1 MSDFAR
7 PLVSIIIP
15 TRERAE
21 TLFFT
26 IQTALHQASD
36 RYEVVISDNLSQDN
50 TKEVA
55 YSFGDPRLMYFNTGR
70 RLSMSDNWEFALAK
84 ARGEYVIYIG
94 DDDAVMPGGISRL
107 ERLISEHQSDMYMW
121 DPPIYVWPIDDRK
134 ATITYLPPVQPV
146 HEMNLQK
153 MASFVI
159 AQGGWRYYRIPGT
172 YHAAASMKILDMI
185 RRKTGRVFHT
195 TQPDIFTSMA
205 SPAFARTCMN
215 TGQAITMHGSSAKS
229 NGAAHIAKDGMA
241 VQSRFIREYE
251 NYQIHP
257 TLFPEASV
265 SSRLMGDACLV
276 AMDKFPEFYG
286 KMKFNYEAM
295 WAYMWQLG
303 HTSFWEVIKNGLKK
317 SPHQSFRMTV
327 FLFYIAF
334 QSAIIVRRR
343 IVNGFAKLDQS
354 KLSVP
359 GNIRDFANTVSKI
372 QRGKL

>member
-1 MSDFAR
+1 MNDFAR
-7 PLVSIIIP
+7 PLISIIIP

-26 IQTALHQASD
+26 IQTALNQTSD
-36 RYEVVISDNLSQDN
+36 GYEVVISDNFSQDN
-50 TKEVA
+50 TREVVD
-55 YSFGDPRLMYFNTGR
+55 SFGDPRLMYFNTGR
-70 RLSMSDNWEFALAK
+70 RLSMSDNWEFALQK

-94 DDDAVMPGGISRL
+94 DDDAVMPGAIKRL
-107 ERLISEHQSDMYMW
+107 EVLIHEYQSDMYMW
-121 DPPIYVWPIDDRK
+121 EPPIYLWPIDDRK
-134 ATITYLPPVQPV
+134 AAIAYLPAVQPV

-205 SPAFARTCMN
+205 TPVFAKTCVN
-215 TGQAITMHGSSAKS
+215 TGMAITMHGSSAKS
-229 NGAAHIAKDGMA
+229 NGAAYIARNGIA
-241 VQSRFIREYE
+241 VQSKFIREYE

-257 TLFPEASV
+257 TLFPGASV

-286 KMKFNYEAM
+286 SMKFNYEAM

-303 HTSFWEVIKNGLKK
+303 HVSFWEIVKNELGRRPVHPFGMIRL
-317 SPHQSFRMTV
+317 
-327 FLFYIAF
+327 LFYIAF
-334 QSAIIVRRR
+334 QSAVIVRRR
-343 IVNGFAKLDQS
+343 MVNALAGRDQS
-354 KLSVP
+354 KLSMP
-359 GNIRDFANTVSKI
+359 DNIRDFANVLHEFQKGRT
-372 QRGKL
+372 